1 MTNPLWR
8 PEKSR
13 AAQTTLAAFSTWMAS
28 RTGKSFD
35 NYDDLHRYSIADPAE
50 FWSSF
55 WDFAKVIGDKGKPLT
70 EPAKETIAVQY
81 IATPALVQ
89 TAHVQSLPTTSRSHC
104 QMMPVTSPSISST
117 ATQISA
123 RR

>member
-1 MTNPLWR
+1 VLEGTTPVPPDGKQIPSLAGDVRINQRDVPHGRFKVAGDKPL
-8 PEKSR
+8 KML
-13 AAQTTLAAFSTWMAS
+13 T
-28 RTGKSFD
+28 
-35 NYDDLHRYSIADPAE
+35 
-50 FWSSF
+50 
-55 WDFAKVIGDKGKPLT
+55 VCIGDKGKPLT

-123 RR
+123 EVKFAI